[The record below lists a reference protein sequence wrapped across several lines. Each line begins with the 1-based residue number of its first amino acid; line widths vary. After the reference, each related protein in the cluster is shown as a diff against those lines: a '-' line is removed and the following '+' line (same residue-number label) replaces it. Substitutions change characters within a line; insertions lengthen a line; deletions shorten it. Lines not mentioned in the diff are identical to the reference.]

1 VSALTSRERV
11 LAALHHQEADR
22 VPIDLGAMRS
32 SGIHAIAYNRLKVHL
47 GTEGGPWPVWRGP
60 WPVWR
65 GPWPVWRG
73 QDGQDRQ
80 DRQDGQDGQDGQD
93 RQDRQDGQDGQT
105 RLYDIMQQLAQP
117 EMAIVDRFQ
126 LDALPLP
133 RAVIGLDPA
142 RPRWKPW
149 RLPDGSPAFVPD
161 GLQQVR
167 REDGALEICDEEGR
181 IIYRMPAGGLYYE
194 PVYEPLAHANTIAE
208 IEAWQPPRISD
219 AELAWLA
226 VEARR
231 LRATTDKAIVGLT
244 GQRIYEGAQFARGWQ
259 RFMEDLAGQ
268 PALAQAL
275 LQRLADSACADLARY
290 LDAVGEF
297 IDIVQVGDDLGTQNG
312 PQLSPRMYRRI
323 VKPYQQQM
331 WQFIKARSGLPVFLH
346 CCGGIYP
353 LIPDLIEAGVDIL
366 NPVQIS
372 AAGMDPVRLKAEFG
386 RDLVFWGGG
395 ADTQHVLAEATP
407 EQVAD
412 HVRRQ
417 IDILAPGGGFVFNQ
431 VHNIQANVPPEN
443 IVAMLDAA
451 LAYGVYDSIRA
462 RANRSDNL

>member
-1 VSALTSRERV
+1 MTSRERV
-11 LAALHHQEADR
+11 LAALRHQEADR

-32 SGIHAIAYNRLKVHL
+32 SGIQAIAYNRLKAHL
-47 GTEGGPWPVWRGP
+47 GIQG
-60 WPVWR
+60 
-65 GPWPVWRG
+65 
-73 QDGQDRQ
+73 
-80 DRQDGQDGQDGQD
+80 
-93 RQDRQDGQDGQT
+93 GQT
-105 RLYDIMQQLAQP
+105 VLYDIMQQLAQP
-117 EMAIVDRFQ
+117 EMTIIDRFH

-133 RAVIGLDPA
+133 RRLLVSIQLGRVGSRGACLTA
-142 RPRWKPW
+142 R
-149 RLPDGSPAFVPD
+149 
-161 GLQQVR
+161 R
-167 REDGALEICDEEGR
+167 RSSRTAWSRYAGR
-181 IIYRMPAGGLYYE
+181 TAASKSATTQGHILYRMPLAGLYYE
-194 PVYEPLAHANTIAE
+194 PVYEPLAHATTIAE
-208 IEAWQPPRISD
+208 IEAWQPPSISD

-226 VEARR
+226 AEARR
-231 LRATTDKAIVGLT
+231 LRATTDKAIMGLT
-244 GQRIYEGAQFARGWQ
+244 GQKIYEGAQSARGWQ

-268 PALAQAL
+268 PALAEAL
-275 LQRLADSACADLARY
+275 LQRLADAACADLARY

-312 PQLSPRMYRRI
+312 PQLSPRMYRRL

-372 AAGMDPVRLKAEFG
+372 AVGMDPARLKAEFG

-395 ADTQHVLAEATP
+395 CDTQHVLPEATP
-407 EQVAD
+407 AQVAD

-443 IVAMLDAA
+443 IVAMLDATFR
-451 LAYGVYDSIRA
+451 YGGY
-462 RANRSDNL
+462 

>member
-1 VSALTSRERV
+1 MNSRERV
-11 LAALHHQEADR
+11 LTALRHQEAGR

-32 SGIHAIAYNRLKVHL
+32 SGIQAIAYNRLKAYL
-47 GTEGGPWPVWRGP
+47 GIAG
-60 WPVWR
+60 
-65 GPWPVWRG
+65 
-73 QDGQDRQ
+73 
-80 DRQDGQDGQDGQD
+80 
-93 RQDRQDGQDGQT
+93 GQT
-105 RLYDIMQQLAQP
+105 VMYDITQQLAQP
-117 EMAIVDRFQ
+117 EMTVVDRFHI
-126 LDALPLP
+126 DTLPLP
-133 RAVIGLDPA
+133 RAVIGLDPS

-149 RLPDGSPAFVPD
+149 RLPDGSPALIPD
-161 GLQQVR
+161 GLNLR
-167 REDGALEICDEEGR
+167 RGPGGGHEIEDDAGHLL
-181 IIYRMPAGGLYYE
+181 YRMPPGALYFDR
-194 PVYEPLAHANTIAE
+194 VYQPLADATTVTE
-208 IEAWQPPRISD
+208 IEAFQPPAISD
-219 AELAWLA
+219 AELSWLRA
-226 VEARR
+226 EAQR
-231 LRATTDKAIVGLT
+231 LRATTDKAIIGLT
-244 GQRIYEGAQFARGWQ
+244 GVNVYEGAQSARGWQ

-290 LDAVGEF
+290 LDAVGEY

-312 PQLSPRMYRRI
+312 PQLSPRMYRRL

-353 LIPDLIEAGVDIL
+353 LIPDLIEAGIDIL

-372 AAGMDPVRLKAEFG
+372 AAGMDPIRLKAEFG

-395 ADTQHVLAEATP
+395 CDTQHVLPDATP
-407 EQVAD
+407 AQVAD

-443 IVAMLDAA
+443 IVAMFDAA
-451 LAYGVYDSIRA
+451 LADGGLGTRDWAVSGGRVVLSGPPDPFAS
-462 RANRSDNL
+462 L